1 MSMSTSLSSA
11 RVEENTCTPETGLLK
26 ASVPLCRKLQSEA
39 KPTRTSAAK
48 EIAAASVVA
57 AAEIY
62 ESMYAGAMT
71 VMKSGGSTTAD
82 FVGHK

>member
-1 MSMSTSLSSA
+1 MSSSSA
-11 RVEENTCTPETGLLK
+11 SVKQTTCTPEQALLK
-26 ASVPLCRKLQSEA
+26 PSVLFCRKLQSDA